1 MTDQDRQRALYS
13 TLCEIGDR
21 FSAQHYIY
29 LKLKS
34 YYPPLCGRTFH
45 DSTARVQMSA
55 DITAINRDPEYQK
68 IIVSTPRGVKI
79 ANKEEARS
87 MISARHAAALREL
100 QTLNIL
106 TQKFDRDGQN
116 DADGE
121 TRASFVGGEV

>member
-1 MTDQDRQRALYS
+1 MTEQDRREALYA
-13 TLCEIGDR
+13 TLCEIGDK
-21 FSAQHYIY
+21 FTAQHLIY
-29 LKLKS
+29 GKLAE
-34 YYPPLCGRTFH
+34 YYPPLDGRTFH

-55 DITAINRDPEYQK
+55 DISAINRDPVYEK
-68 IIVSTPRGVKI
+68 IIVSTPRGIKI

-106 TQKFDRDGQN
+106 TAKFDKDGQN

-121 TRASFVGGEV
+121 TRAPFVGGAL